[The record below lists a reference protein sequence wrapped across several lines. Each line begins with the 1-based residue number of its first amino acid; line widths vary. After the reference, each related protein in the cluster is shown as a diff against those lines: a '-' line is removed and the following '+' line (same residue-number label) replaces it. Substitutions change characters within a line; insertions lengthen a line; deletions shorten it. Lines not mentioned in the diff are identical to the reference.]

1 MSLKTMPVLFFNLGG
16 EMLYIL
22 DQRLQAQKI
31 SSEKCAKVINDI
43 IRTMIA
49 SSFVEELFK
58 HQVIYSRRAMR
69 AVFDRLAHSS
79 IMRLNTNSMDKLF
92 DLMTMAVKYQVSLC
106 QRPQEILFATF
117 NHLDSLIKYSA
128 NDPELNARTV
138 ALFKQFV
145 SQYSQL
151 TPGQFQLL
159 RATLLS
165 YFQDQH
171 VRVSIFLKDGLQ
183 NDKGRF
189 VLPLVGTVPL
199 GVEVPGAIRIHRD
212 PASTVNFKCLG
223 TYQSFNKIPS
233 LEIGGV
239 RATKL
244 GLNIYSTSTSSN
256 NKQNGKSET
265 RPPTDKKEV
274 AEGKGELSL
283 LANLLGTASTPSS
296 GTLKIDLFNDHYLDM
311 EPARDASSAPLTKS
325 ESGGIKI
332 DVKRG
337 DRNTLLNIAN
347 DFGELSVNKEDNVS
361 KGEDLLSLMDTL
373 DSD

>member
-31 SSEKCAKVINDI
+31 SSEKCSKVINDI

-145 SQYSQL
+145 AQYSQL

-199 GVEVPGAIRIHRD
+199 GIEVPGAIRIHRD

-233 LEIGGV
+233 LEVAGI

-244 GLNIYSTSTSSN
+244 GLNIYSTSTSSSN
-256 NKQNGKSET
+256 NKQQNNKAEIA
-265 RPPTDKKEV
+265 PPAD
-274 AEGKGELSL
+274 
-283 LANLLGTASTPSS
+283 
-296 GTLKIDLFNDHYLDM
+296 
-311 EPARDASSAPLTKS
+311 
-325 ESGGIKI
+325 
-332 DVKRG
+332 
-337 DRNTLLNIAN
+337 
-347 DFGELSVNKEDNVS
+347 S
-361 KGEDLLSLMDTL
+361 KVCNC
-373 DSD
+373 